1 MLILTRKSGES
12 ISLVKE
18 GVEICRFKLIERRG
32 RQVRFGVLAPSD
44 IEIHRE
50 PGYLEHVKRLDE
62 V

>member
-50 PGYLEHVKRLDE
+50 PEHMEHVKRLDE